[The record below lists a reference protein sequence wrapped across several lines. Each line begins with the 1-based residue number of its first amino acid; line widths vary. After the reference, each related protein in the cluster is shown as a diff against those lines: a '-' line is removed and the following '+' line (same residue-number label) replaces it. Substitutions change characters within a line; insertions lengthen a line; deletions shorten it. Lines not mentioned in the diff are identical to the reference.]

1 MPDSMAVKLKLDFTT
16 MKPSVYCSLLVILAV
31 SNACKKQATITDPI
45 PDVPVNIT
53 INMAL
58 PKYSHLLN
66 ANTFVFEEGG
76 VKGVAI
82 VHYNNDE
89 YYAFDRCC
97 TYESSK
103 SCAQVEVDSSFLIFR
118 CGQTTAS
125 GFQKCCD
132 SKFLFDGNVFNGPA
146 TYGLKMYALNKQGSL
161 ITITN

>member
-1 MPDSMAVKLKLDFTT
+1 MQVCMVAKQKPDFTI
-16 MKPSVYCSLLVILAV
+16 MINKYALILVLFLAL
-31 SNACKKQATITDPI
+31 SACKKNQQTIDPI

-66 ANTFVFEEGG
+66 ANTFVFEDGG

-82 VHYNNDE
+82 VHYKDEE
-89 YYAFDRCC
+89 YYAFERCC

-103 SCAQVEVDSSFLIFR
+103 SCAQIEVDSSIMIFR

-132 SKFLFDGNVFNGPA
+132 SKFLFDGSVFNGPA
-146 TYGLKMYALNKQGSL
+146 TYGLKMYSLTKQGSL

>member
-1 MPDSMAVKLKLDFTT
+1 MDEKLKQDFTI
-16 MKPSVYCSLLVILAV
+16 MSNKYALILVLFV
-31 SNACKKQATITDPI
+31 GLSACKKNQQTIDPI

-66 ANTFVFEEGG
+66 ANTFVFEDGG

-82 VHYNNDE
+82 VHYKDEE
-89 YYAFDRCC
+89 YYAFERCC

-103 SCAQVEVDSSFLIFR
+103 SCAQVEVDSSIMIFR
-118 CGQTTAS
+118 CGQTTTA

-146 TYGLKMYALNKQGSL
+146 TYGLKMYTLTKQGSL

>member
-1 MPDSMAVKLKLDFTT
+1 MQVCTVAKQKPDFTI
-16 MKPSVYCSLLVILAV
+16 MNDKYVLILISLLVFA
-31 SNACKKQATITDPI
+31 ACKKTQQTIDPI

-66 ANTFVFEEGG
+66 ANTFVFEDGG

-82 VHYNNDE
+82 VHYKDEE
-89 YYAFDRCC
+89 YYAFERCC

-103 SCAQVEVDSSFLIFR
+103 SCAQIEVDSSIMIFR
-118 CGQTTAS
+118 CGQTTTA

-132 SKFLFDGNVFNGPA
+132 SKFLFDGSVFNGPA
-146 TYGLKMYALNKQGSL
+146 TYGLKMYTLIKQGSL
-161 ITITN
+161 ITVTN